1 MAPRKRFIT
10 PITTAFDKRYICT
23 RCDNDNLDRNS
34 QVNERD
40 WTCNTCGNPV
50 CIELADAA
58 GNGFTVERRH
68 AKLLT
73 TEDYIVFEHDPSQM
87 AKVYASSASMGKS
100 NLWYLAL
107 ESFGSGQVDPERY
120 YNCTP

>member
-1 MAPRKRFIT
+1 MQHLWQSGLHRIG
-10 PITTAFDKRYICT
+10 
-23 RCDNDNLDRNS
+23 RCGRQRLK
-34 QVNERD
+34 
-40 WTCNTCGNPV
+40 
-50 CIELADAA
+50 
-58 GNGFTVERRH
+58 VERRH

-87 AKVYASSASMGKS
+87 AKVFASSASMSKG

-120 YNCTP
+120 YNCIP